1 MRAPRRLRSLLFAPA
16 SRPDVL
22 AKLPRANPDG
32 VVLDLEDAVAPNAK
46 ADAREHSREAGAML
60 AREHPQ
66 LAVYVRVNAM
76 ATGWFADDVARGVPA
91 GATGVVVPKLES
103 AAAVRAAVDALDR
116 AGLQELSI
124 LAGIETVAGV
134 IEVGEILHEPRVAA
148 CYFGAEDYTADL
160 GGVRRS
166 DSLEVLWPRSQVA
179 AHAARAGVLALDQV
193 VTELRDEAVFRA
205 DAEMG
210 RSLGFRG
217 KLCIHPAQ
225 VAWANASFAPS
236 PAELERARRLV
247 DAFDEAVADGR
258 GSIAFEGQMIDEPL
272 ARRAR
277 AVLAAAEEV

>member
-1 MRAPRRLRSLLFAPA
+1 LFAPA

-60 AREHPQ
+60 AREHPD
-66 LAVYVRVNAM
+66 LAVYVRVNAI
-76 ATGWFADDVARGVPA
+76 ASEWFADDVARGVPA

-103 AAAVRAAVDALDR
+103 AAAVREAAAALDR
-116 AGLQELSI
+116 AGLHDVSI

-134 IEVGEILHEPRVAA
+134 IDVGEIVREARVTA

-160 GGVRRS
+160 GGVRRA
-166 DSLEVLWPRSQVA
+166 DSLEVLWPRAQVA
-179 AHAARAGVLALDQV
+179 AHAARWGVLALDQV
-193 VTELRDEAVFRA
+193 VTELRDEAVFRL

-225 VAWANASFAPS
+225 VAWAHSSFAPS
-236 PAELERARRLV
+236 AAEVERARRIV
-247 DAFDEAVADGR
+247 EAFDAAVAAGA

-277 AVLAAAEEV
+277 AVLAAAEDA